1 MLWNH
6 LIHVVAGV
14 IGTTIFSWSA
24 VGIVTAGIVAAVT
37 QAIDTVRMYFYY
49 RDRILQAPPD
59 VREQQMKAFKQRAV
73 IMLAQLYVVKVC
85 WYAVVLLLAAY
96 VTRSI
101 SA

>member
-6 LIHVVAGV
+6 LLHVVAGV
-14 IGTTIFSWSA
+14 IGATIFNWSGA
-24 VGIVTAGIVAAVT
+24 GILTAGIVAAVT
-37 QAIDTVRMYFYY
+37 QAIDTVRMNFYH

-59 VREQQMKAFKQRAV
+59 VREQQMKAFKQGAV
-73 IMLAQLYVVKVC
+73 IKLVQLYVVKVC

-96 VTRSI
+96 VTRNI